1 MFKAIF
7 YFLIHNVPV
16 GNEKE
21 LNLERE
27 NMDKEEKKK
36 LRKEYDD
43 FTKKNP
49 REIFLIRY
57 FYYSIIASL
66 VIFILP
72 QDILTEYTFFKYFT
86 EFMENI
92 FPNIHIYAQSS
103 KISELVAFYYSYMWL
118 VIIIVTILYLTTISK
133 ENDEAKKYFGINE
146 YQGRGILPQKYLI
159 FYSGKESL
167 FAAIALFILVLFALY
182 MNYTGSLIDGG
193 ISRLRFNDAINTRF
207 GIFFMVNIFQNF
219 VNLALV
225 GIVVSSII
233 LVIHIP
239 KIKKENN

>member
-1 MFKAIF
+1 M
-7 YFLIHNVPV
+7 N
-16 GNEKE
+16 
-21 LNLERE
+21 
-27 NMDKEEKKK
+27 KEEKKK

-57 FYYSIIASL
+57 FYYSIVASF

-72 QDILTEYTFFKYFT
+72 QDILTEYTFLKYFT
-86 EFMENI
+86 EFMGNI

-103 KISELVAFYYSYMWL
+103 KMSELVAFYYSYMWL
-118 VIIIVTILYLTTISK
+118 VIIMITILYLTSISK
-133 ENDEAKKYFGINE
+133 ENDEAKKYFGTNE
-146 YQGRGILPQKYLI
+146 YEGRGILPLKYLI
-159 FYSGKESL
+159 FYSGKEAL
-167 FAAIALFILVLFALY
+167 FAAIVLFVLVFFALY

-193 ISRLRFNDAINTRF
+193 ISKLKFNEAINTRF

-225 GIVVSSII
+225 GLIVSSMI
-233 LVIHIP
+233 LAIHIP
-239 KIKKENN
+239 KIKKGE